1 MGARSSGGL
10 VEVGV
15 PVAAELAVQ
24 DALTA
29 DKADDVRLAVG
40 GLAVD
45 GLAVDGDRCG
55 CGVDDI
61 LLPYTECDSRTPP
74 KLRDDSRYGD
84 AESAGADGR
93 M

>member
-1 MGARSSGGL
+1 VPCDPGAPALGGL

-15 PVAAELAVQ
+15 PVAAELGAR
-24 DALTA
+24 DALAA
-29 DKADDVRLAVG
+29 DKADDV
-40 GLAVD
+40 GLPV

-55 CGVDDI
+55 CGVHDI
-61 LLPYTECDSRTPP
+61 LLPCTECDSRRAP
-74 KLRDDSRYGD
+74 KLRDGSRYGD